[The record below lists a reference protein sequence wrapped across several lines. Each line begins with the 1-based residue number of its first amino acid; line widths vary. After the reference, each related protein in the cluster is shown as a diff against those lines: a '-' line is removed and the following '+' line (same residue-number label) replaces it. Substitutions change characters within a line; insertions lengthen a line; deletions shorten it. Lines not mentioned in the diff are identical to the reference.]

1 MRPPPA
7 APNAV
12 ENRPGAAGV
21 AAFARYYGAAM
32 RLLLQR
38 LTETATGLILR
49 FPWAGWAGWIAFC
62 IIALARV
69 APRRFESTFTVYI
82 DAAKRLWAQGPVYEL
97 HSLGG
102 YFYLPAGLL
111 VYAPFTSMPSC
122 LAAGFWLAVF
132 AAVFTWGCCAL
143 MACLLPQGANGIRA
157 WSLAGVLL
165 LINIPAAWFNFKG
178 VQSQIIMAGAMLL
191 AAAAIMRARWLWA
204 TLWLFV
210 AIVFKP
216 LALVMA
222 LLCGALRARMRLPLL
237 VALAAIIALP
247 FVFFDAGYLVQ
258 QYRDFFIKLWL
269 TAAAPPEDWPFRADL
284 VTLLSAFGIGLSPL
298 VALALRVIAGL
309 GTLYLAWRVRQTG
322 TLRSFGFALLILS
335 CCYIN
340 LFTPR
345 NEYLSFV
352 LLTPSLAALAL
363 LVLAR
368 DGGDGR
374 GWLLIVAAL
383 VLDMWWSLAVD
394 AVLKPA
400 IVVVIYGWL
409 GWLMAKPERWCA
421 LADAGHPDSASL
433 KLQPAR

>member
-1 MRPPPA
+1 MRA
-7 APNAV
+7 
-12 ENRPGAAGV
+12 
-21 AAFARYYGAAM
+21 
-32 RLLLQR
+32 LLQR
-38 LTETATGLILR
+38 LTETATALILR
-49 FPWAGWAGWIAFC
+49 FPWVGWAGWIAFC
-62 IIALARV
+62 VIALARV
-69 APRRFESTFTVYI
+69 TPRRFDSTFTVYI

-111 VYAPFTSMPSC
+111 VYAPFTSMPPS

-132 AAVFTWGCCAL
+132 AVVFTWGCYAL
-143 MACLLPQGANGIRA
+143 MACLLPQGANGLKA
-157 WSLAGVLL
+157 WSLAGVVL

-178 VQSQIIMAGAMLL
+178 VQSQIIMTGAMLL
-191 AAAAIMRARWLWA
+191 GAAASMRAQWLWA
-204 TLWLFV
+204 TVWLFV

-222 LLCGALRARMRLPLL
+222 LLCGALCPRMRLPLL
-237 VALAAIIALP
+237 IALAAIVALP

-258 QYRDFFIKLWL
+258 QDRDFVIKLWL

-284 VTLLSAFGIGLSPL
+284 ITLLSALGISLPPL
-298 VALALRVIAGL
+298 AALVLRVIAGL
-309 GTLYLAWRVRQTG
+309 GTLYLAWRVTKAG
-322 TLRSFGFALLILS
+322 TLRSIGFALLILS

-352 LLTPSLAALAL
+352 LLTPALAALAL
-363 LVLAR
+363 LLLAR

-383 VLDMWWSLAVD
+383 VLGMWWSLAID

-409 GWLMAKPERWCA
+409 AWLMAKPERWCA
-421 LADAGHPDSASL
+421 LADAGHPDNVLL